1 MPTQPTLMLSWLDEF
16 RATLKLA
23 WPLIVAQL
31 AGVALTATDVIMM
44 GWLGPEQLAAGSLAT
59 SVFFPLFIG
68 GVGVVSA
75 TAPLIAQAIGAHQG
89 RSVRRTVRQGFWIA
103 FLATLIITPLVLQTG
118 KFFLVIGQNP
128 AIAAL
133 ATSYLSTA
141 AFMVLPGLGIIVLRS
156 LLAARGDSAVI
167 LWITIIGI
175 FVNALGNYSLMFGN
189 FGLPRLELMGA
200 GISTSIV
207 NFIMFFSALGFVLT
221 NKRYKRYYVLV
232 RLWKPD
238 WPRFFLMLRIGTPI
252 GLILIAEVGLFAV
265 ASILMGLL
273 GVAELAAHAV
283 ALQLASIAFM
293 VPLGLSQATTVR
305 VGLAYGARDRQGIH
319 RAGWT
324 SLALAMMFML
334 IPFSLFILFPS
345 VLVGFYLDPA
355 NPANRISLALAA
367 SYLAVA
373 AAFQLVDGAQTV
385 MSAALRGMSDTRVPM
400 ILAVIG
406 YWGFGLLTAWFF
418 GFVLNWRGVG
428 VWMGLAAGLAFV
440 AVVLTVRFGLRE
452 RLGLLRFENSYQRK

>member
-1 MPTQPTLMLSWLDEF
+1 MRAQNPSINGWMAEL
-16 RATLKLA
+16 RATFVLA
-23 WPLIVAQL
+23 WPLVVAQL
-31 AGVALTATDVIMM
+31 AGVALTATDVVMM

-75 TAPLIAQAIGAHQG
+75 TAPLIAQAIGAHEG

-103 FLATLIITPLVLQTG
+103 FLATILITPMVLQTG
-118 KFFLVIGQNP
+118 NFFRLIGQNP

-133 ATSYLSTA
+133 AQNYLSTA
-141 AFMVLPGLGIIVLRS
+141 VFLVFPGLGIIVLRS
-156 LLAARGDSAVI
+156 LLAARGNSAVI
-167 LWITIIGI
+167 LWITVLGI
-175 FVNALGNYSLMFGN
+175 FINALGNYALMFGH
-189 FGLPRLELMGA
+189 FGLPRLELRGA
-200 GISTSIV
+200 GISTSTV
-207 NFIMFFSALGFVLT
+207 NLLMFLMALGFVT
-221 NKRYKRYYVLV
+221 THKRYKRYYVLV

-238 WPRFFLMLRIGTPI
+238 WPRFFLMLRIGAPI
-252 GLILIAEVGLFAV
+252 GLILVAEVGLFAV
-265 ASILMGLL
+265 ASIMMGFL

-293 VPLGLSQATTVR
+293 VPLGLSQAATVR
-305 VGLAYGARDRQGIH
+305 VGLAYGARNRQAIH

-324 SLALAMMFML
+324 SMALAMVFML
-334 IPFSLFILFPS
+334 IPFSLFTLFPS

-355 NPANRISLALAA
+355 SPANRVSLALAA
-367 SYLAVA
+367 SYLGVA
-373 AAFQLVDGAQTV
+373 ATFQLVDGAQTV

-440 AVVLTVRFGLRE
+440 AVVLTTRFAMRE
-452 RLGLLRFENSYQRK
+452 RLGLLAWVAN

>member
-1 MPTQPTLMLSWLDEF
+1 MRAQNPSMNGWMAEL
-16 RATLKLA
+16 RATFVLA
-23 WPLIVAQL
+23 WPLVVAQL

-59 SVFFPLFIG
+59 SVFYLLFIG
-68 GVGVVSA
+68 GIGVVLA
-75 TAPLIAQAIGAHQG
+75 TAPLIAQAIGAHEA

-103 FLATLIITPLVLQTG
+103 FLATLVITPIVFQIGNFFRLTG
-118 KFFLVIGQNP
+118 QDP
-128 AIAAL
+128 TIAAL
-133 ATSYLSTA
+133 AESYLSTA
-141 AFMVLPGLGIIVLRS
+141 VLMVFPGLAIIVLRS

-175 FVNALGNYSLMFGN
+175 FVNAAGNYGLMFGN
-189 FGLPRLELMGA
+189 FGLPRLELRGA

-207 NFIMFFSALGFVLT
+207 NLVMFLAALWFVT
-221 NKRYKRYYVLV
+221 THRRYKRYYVLV

-238 WPRFFLMLRIGTPI
+238 WPRFLLMLRLGAPI
-252 GLILIAEVGLFAV
+252 GLTLMSEVGLFAV

-305 VGLAYGARDRQGIH
+305 VGLAYGANDPDALR

-324 SLALAMMFML
+324 SLALALVFML

-345 VLVGFYLDPA
+345 KLVGLYLDPA
-355 NPANRISLALAA
+355 NPANRASLALAA

-373 AAFQLVDGAQTV
+373 AAFQVVDGAQTV
-385 MSAALRGMSDTRVPM
+385 MSAALRGMSDTRIPM
-400 ILAVIG
+400 IVAMIG
-406 YWGFGLLTAWFF
+406 YWGFGVGTAWFF
-418 GFVLNWRGVG
+418 GFILNWRGVG

-440 AVVLTVRFGLRE
+440 AIVLTARFGLRE
-452 RLGLLRFENSYQRK
+452 RFGLLAQIH

>member
-1 MPTQPTLMLSWLDEF
+1 MRTQNPSMNGWMVEL
-16 RATLKLA
+16 RATFVLA
-23 WPLIVAQL
+23 WPLVVAQL
-31 AGVALTATDVIMM
+31 ASVALTATDVVMM
-44 GWLGPEQLAAGSLAT
+44 GWLGPEKLAAGSLAT
-59 SVFFPLFIG
+59 SVFFPLFVG

-75 TAPLIAQAIGAHQG
+75 TAPLIAQAIGARQG

-103 FLATLIITPLVLQTG
+103 FIATLVITPLVLQTG
-118 KFFLVIGQNP
+118 RFFLLIGQDP

-133 ATSYLSTA
+133 AGNYLSTA
-141 AFMVLPGLGIIVLRS
+141 VFMVLPGLGIVVLRS
-156 LLAARGDSAVI
+156 LLAARGNSAVI
-167 LWITIIGI
+167 LWITVLGI
-175 FVNALGNYSLMFGN
+175 FVNALGNYGLMFGH
-189 FGLPRLELMGA
+189 FGLPRLELRGA

-207 NFIMFFSALGFVLT
+207 NLIMFLIALGFVLT
-221 NKRYKRYYVLV
+221 HKRYKRYYVLV

-238 WPRFFLMLRIGTPI
+238 WPRFFLMLRIGAPI
-252 GLILIAEVGLFAV
+252 GLILVAEVGLFAV
-265 ASILMGLL
+265 ASIMMGFL

-305 VGLAYGARDRQGIH
+305 VGLAYGARDPLGIH

-334 IPFSLFILFPS
+334 IPFTLFTLFPS
-345 VLVGFYLDPA
+345 VLVGLYLDPT
-355 NPANRISLALAA
+355 NPANRVSLTLAA

-373 AAFQLVDGAQTV
+373 AAFQLVDGAQV
-385 MSAALRGMSDTRVPM
+385 IMSAALRGMSDTRVPM
-400 ILAVIG
+400 ILAIIG

-440 AVVLTVRFGLRE
+440 AVVLTVRFALRE
-452 RLGLLRFENSYQRK
+452 RLGLLAWAAR